1 MIRFL
6 LFSGALNRLL
16 WAMFLLLISIGTGV
30 LLFYAVENYS
40 LVNAFYMTI
49 ITISTIGFGEIEPLS
64 PTGRM
69 LTSVYILIN
78 LGIFAYFISIITR
91 YVLEGELQKA
101 YLKYMYVQKLSK
113 LYNHIIVC
121 GFGRNGRKACEE
133 LMRNQYTF
141 VVIEADP
148 TGKGL
153 AHAAGDKFSFVEG
166 DATQDDVLRL
176 AGITHAR
183 AIITALPKDAD
194 NVYITLTAREFNPHI
209 TIIARASDESA
220 VKKLYRAGAN
230 HVVMPDYIGGMHMAH
245 HITQPEVVEFLEMLS
260 GTGEVK
266 LKMQEILYKEL
277 KSEYKNKSLKELN
290 IRRHTNVTVLGLK
303 DADKGF
309 IINPNADHVFNEGD
323 VLIVL
328 GSESDL
334 QLFRKMYASTGS

>member
-6 LFSGALNRLL
+6 LYSGALNRLL
-16 WAMFLLLISIGTGV
+16 WALFLLLISIGTGI
-30 LLFYAVENYS
+30 LLFYSVENYS

-64 PTGRM
+64 ATGRL
-69 LTSVYILIN
+69 LTSIYILIN
-78 LGIFAYFISIITR
+78 LGIFAYFISIITS

-101 YLKYMYVQKLSK
+101 YVKYMYVQELSR
-113 LYNHIIVC
+113 LHNHVIVC
-121 GFGRNGRKACEE
+121 GYGRNGRKACEE
-133 LMRNQYTF
+133 LLRNKYTF
-141 VVIEADP
+141 VVIEADAA
-148 TGKGL
+148 GKGL
-153 AHAAGDKFSFVEG
+153 ADLSKKVFPLVEG

-194 NVYITLTAREFNPHI
+194 NVYITLSARELNPEI
-209 TIIARASDESA
+209 TIIARATDEGA

-266 LKMQEILYKEL
+266 LKMQEIAYHEL
-277 KSEYKNKSLKELN
+277 KSEFRDKSIRELN
-290 IRRHTNVTVLGLK
+290 IRKYTHVTVLGFK
-303 DADKGF
+303 HASKGF
-309 IINPNADHVFNEGD
+309 IINPSADLIVHEGD
-323 VLIVL
+323 VLIIL
-328 GSESDL
+328 GNEADL
-334 QLFRKMYASTGS
+334 TAFRQMYANETS

>member
-6 LFSGALNRLL
+6 LYSGALDRLL
-16 WAMFLLLISIGTGV
+16 WALLLLLISIGTGIM
-30 LLFYAVENYS
+30 LFSIIENYS

-69 LTSVYILIN
+69 LTSIYILIN

-101 YLKYMYVQKLSK
+101 YIKYMYIQELSK
-113 LYNHIIVC
+113 LYNHVIVC
-121 GFGRNGRKACEE
+121 GYGRNGRKACEE
-133 LMRNQYTF
+133 LLRNNYTF
-141 VVIEADP
+141 VVIEGDAAE
-148 TGKGL
+148 KGL
-153 AHAAGDKFSFVEG
+153 PALSKGSFSFVEG
-166 DATQDDVLRL
+166 DATQDDVLKL
-176 AGITHAR
+176 AGITQAK

-194 NVYITLTAREFNPHI
+194 NVYIALTAREFNPNI
-209 TIIARASDESA
+209 TIIARATDESA

-245 HITQPEVVEFLEMLS
+245 HITQPEVIEFLEMLS

-277 KSEYKNKSLKELN
+277 KNEFKDKSIKELN
-290 IRRHTNVTVLGLK
+290 IRKHTHVTVLGLK
-303 DADKGF
+303 HANKGF
-309 IINPNADHVFNEGD
+309 IINPNADLVLHEGD

-328 GSESDL
+328 GNEDDL
-334 QLFRKMYASTGS
+334 ATFRKMYANTDS